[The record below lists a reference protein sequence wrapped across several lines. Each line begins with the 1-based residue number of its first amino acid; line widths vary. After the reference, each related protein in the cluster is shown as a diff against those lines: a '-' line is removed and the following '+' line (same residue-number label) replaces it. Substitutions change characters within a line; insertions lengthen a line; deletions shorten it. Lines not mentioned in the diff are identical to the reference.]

1 MAMDGVRRHHQHR
14 RRTRTAFTGAAAVVV
29 AAVVFASQ
37 LGETSTATLEQDQ
50 PAVTPTTQA
59 TPGPS
64 AVADTLAVPPAPV
77 NVASGSP
84 ATSRA
89 GGSAGDV
96 GSGPVAPG
104 RQYDSTRWKRAF
116 VPDTYAPGWGCSAL
130 VSEWTSTGWCIQARL
145 PSTIRSGH
153 LARLDVQVCRTGV
166 DRGVLTFPNRQQ
178 AGVQLW
184 EPKHH
189 RLVWSSSERASP
201 FRAGERLVVANGRCL
216 QWTTVWSVRAG
227 GQPIAPG
234 SYQFQ
239 WTTGTGIKTPTG
251 RSDHS
256 LQAVKV
262 SAA

>member
-1 MAMDGVRRHHQHR
+1 
-14 RRTRTAFTGAAAVVV
+14 V
-29 AAVVFASQ
+29 AALVFATQ
-37 LGETSTATLEQDQ
+37 RGETSTSTLEQDQ

-64 AVADTLAVPPAPV
+64 LSDTLVVPPAPLGV
-77 NVASGSP
+77 TPVSPGLGSGS
-84 ATSRA
+84 
-89 GGSAGDV
+89 
-96 GSGPVAPG
+96 G
-104 RQYDSTRWKRAF
+104 RQPDGTAVPAAPTRPHYDSTGWRRANIPAAYGAPWSCSSF
-116 VPDTYAPGWGCSAL
+116 VSD
-130 VSEWTSTGWCIQARL
+130 WTPTGWCIEARL

-189 RLVWSSSERASP
+189 RLLWSSSERSSP

-262 SAA
+262 AAG